1 MEMLKKVLQVVV
13 GIAFWAVVI
22 DWVFLDG
29 YYNPFIDLESK
40 PASVAS
46 QDKRPTRTGY
56 TGISIFTSTEEPGR
70 AQQLHFSHNQSRQA
84 AIASAAKKCS
94 DHIASSGGDFVCE
107 ELSFFYE
114 GCFVRYRIG
123 NGNYSAFG
131 ATQAEAAVKAEQSC
145 RTAEGSSRFS
155 CVRDTNMCV
164 DGGDNQ
170 GTRAWENGTLG
181 LAEVYR
187 NESNNEM
194 TTLFPGQGSSL
205 KAQRAYVDNLCRN
218 KSGKKCKT
226 IVTVTGD
233 QCIAFAFTSKGAH
246 HWVYGDE
253 QDKLTLM
260 SEAQSACASKAGRKC
275 TVVWKCTGMLGAETE

>member
-1 MEMLKKVLQVVV
+1 MEMLKKVLQVVA

-29 YYNPFIDLESK
+29 YYNPFIDQESK

-46 QDKRPTRTGY
+46 QDKQPTRTGH

-70 AQQLHFSHNQSRQA
+70 KQQLHFSSNQPRQA

-107 ELSFFYE
+107 EVSFFYE

-123 NGNYSAFG
+123 NGNYPAFG
-131 ATQAEAAVKAEQSC
+131 ATQAEAAAKAVQKCESIEHTSQ
-145 RTAEGSSRFS
+145 FS

-181 LAEVYR
+181 LSEKYR
-187 NESNNEM
+187 IDSNNGRSM
-194 TTLFPGQGSSL
+194 LFVGQGSSL
-205 KAQRAYVDNLCRN
+205 KAQRASVESQCRN

-226 IVTVTGD
+226 IVTLSGD
-233 QCIAFAFTSKGAH
+233 QCVAFAFSGKGGH

-253 QDKLTLM
+253 QNKFPLM
-260 SEAQSACASKAGRKC
+260 SEAQSACDSKAGRKC
-275 TVVWKCTGMLGAETE
+275 TVAWKCTGMLGAETE